1 MAHFSWIRHYVAAI
15 SIHNSQVSSKPVRSV
30 SAFSCTVAINAV
42 FFFFLS
48 VAVIRCMRVVWVEEE
63 EAWTVRFSSL
73 AWFAGSSS
81 WCWAWHRS
89 SFFGLWIGGPGEF
102 IGISSWFC
110 ASVYL
115 FWLGALGLFVVLR
128 FSCHAAMLML
138 LNFFFFLWRMV
149 FVAKIS
155 SCFKIIDNLIFTGIG
170 CRVLSLNFIT
180 DFQLPCFFVF
190 FDGLLSMAV
199 LNRVSR

>member
-1 MAHFSWIRHYVAAI
+1 MDRALLLACVICGILFLVLGLASFFILWAVNWRPWRIYSFKIQLPCCNV
-15 SIHNSQVSSKPVRSV
+15 
-30 SAFSCTVAINAV
+30 NAV
-42 FFFFLS
+42 D
-48 VAVIRCMRVVWVEEE
+48 
-63 EAWTVRFSSL
+63 
-73 AWFAGSSS
+73 
-81 WCWAWHRS
+81 
-89 SFFGLWIGGPGEF
+89 
-102 IGISSWFC
+102 
-110 ASVYL
+110 
-115 FWLGALGLFVVLR
+115 
-128 FSCHAAMLML
+128 
-138 LNFFFFLWRMV
+138 FFFFLWRMV